1 MRLET
6 IDTRQTAILKV
17 VAVFC
22 SQIKNFYCFCV
33 MYEAKTLRAFWEK
46 HRDSEEYLKYGIKL
60 RARLTGLHRRT

>member
-17 VAVFC
+17 VAVFW

-33 MYEAKTLRAFWEK
+33 MYEANN
-46 HRDSEEYLKYGIKL
+46 I
-60 RARLTGLHRRT
+60 

>member
-33 MYEAKTLRAFWEK
+33 MYEANN
-46 HRDSEEYLKYGIKL
+46 I
-60 RARLTGLHRRT
+60 